1 MAYGRPRPLALVRIF
16 LIIAFVALLIY
27 GYVAD
32 WRPHDLDDIRKSAER
47 LGSTAPFVAVIA
59 QAVGVVFLIPGF
71 LLIIATALLFGNASI
86 WISILGQGLG
96 ATLCYLVGRTLGH
109 DFVRAMLGP
118 RMITIEALL
127 EEHAFR
133 YLLYLHFLW
142 LIPLPLVT
150 YGPGLVRVKYRDFI
164 AATLLGEVPFII
176 VMAIF
181 GASLAEIRRP
191 SDVLEVEFLV
201 PALVLVGLVSIPLG
215 ITMLVRRRRSAPPG
229 DRPETPP
236 SI

>member
-150 YGPGLVRVKYRDFI
+150 YGGHRQSKSLRNPIVNIRPQQLNHLAGPLNVRTARPKGLN
-164 AATLLGEVPFII
+164 
-176 VMAIF
+176 
-181 GASLAEIRRP
+181 SP
-191 SDVLEVEFLV
+191 S
-201 PALVLVGLVSIPLG
+201 
-215 ITMLVRRRRSAPPG
+215 
-229 DRPETPP
+229 P
-236 SI
+236 SF

>member
-1 MAYGRPRPLALVRIF
+1 MAYGRPRPLTLVRLV
-16 LIIAFVALLIY
+16 LIIAFIVLLVY

-32 WRPHDLDDIRKSAER
+32 WRPHNLDDIRRGADK
-47 LGSTAPFVAVIA
+47 LGSTAPFVAVVA

-71 LLIIATALLFGNASI
+71 LLIIATALLFGKASI
-86 WISILGQGLG
+86 WISIVGQGIG
-96 ATLCYLVGRTLGH
+96 ATFCYTIARTLGH
-109 DFVRAMLGP
+109 DFVRTMLGP
-118 RMITIEALL
+118 RMLTIEKLL